1 MDFSSSASVRM
12 RLVASG
18 LEAARGGA
26 VIVGPLDFTLTAGE
40 ALLVTGANGAGKS
53 TLLRTLAGLLPLAGG
68 TLTVEGIL
76 AADGEPARRLSEAAH
91 FLGHRNA
98 MKPMLSVGA
107 NLRFW
112 QGSLRAPGLSVTA
125 ALEVVGLPG
134 VADLPFAYLSA
145 GQQRRASIARLL
157 AVRRPVWILDEPT
170 AALDAGSQALFADL
184 LAAHVADGGMAIAA
198 THQPLGPGMR
208 ELRLERPSIPRND
221 AGPSSADLAVAEGW
235 L

>member
-1 MDFSSSASVRM
+1 M

-68 TLTVEGIL
+68 TLTVQGIL

-98 MKPMLSVGA
+98 MKPALSVGA

-112 QGSLRAPGLSVTA
+112 QDFLGAPGLSADA
-125 ALEVVGLPG
+125 ALEAVGLPG
-134 VADLPFAYLSA
+134 IAGLPFAYLSA

-157 AVRRPVWILDEPT
+157 AVHRPVWILDEPT
-170 AALDAGSQALFADL
+170 AALDAGSQALFAEL
-184 LAAHVADGGMAIAA
+184 LAAHVAGGGMAIAA
-198 THQPLGPGMR
+198 THQPLGSGMR
-208 ELRLERPSIPRND
+208 ELRLERPVGDKGD
-221 AGPSSADLAVAEGW
+221 AGPSHADLATAEGW

>member
-1 MDFSSSASVRM
+1 M

-18 LEAARGGA
+18 LQAARGGA

-68 TLTVEGIL
+68 TVSVEGVL
-76 AADGEPARRLSEAAH
+76 AADGEPVRRLGEAAH

-98 MKPMLSVGA
+98 MKPTLSVGA

-112 QGSLRAPGLSVTA
+112 QGFLGAPGLPVDS
-125 ALEVVGLPG
+125 ALEAVGLPG

-157 AVRRPVWILDEPT
+157 AVRRPIWILDEPT
-170 AALDAGSQALFADL
+170 AALDASSQALFADL
-184 LAAHVADGGMAIAA
+184 LAAHVAGGGMAIAA

-208 ELRLERPSIPRND
+208 ELRLERSSSERNET
-221 AGPSSADLAVAEGW
+221 GPTSADLATAEGW